1 MSYPDKE
8 EIRRRYYIKKREKF
22 FSRDFAICELD
33 HLEYPHHK
41 TPYLTLCNVKDP
53 DVVVIYT
60 YGGLVPHHFYKT
72 DEGTITD
79 KTGFHRQFTYHWI
92 DEWLKQN
99 VAMVIFDM
107 PDYLVANGHPWA
119 NSFYRQTPDR
129 IRESKQLIDIIANK
143 YPNSKIVWAGISYGA
158 QEAALVSL
166 EETALHKIANISGT
180 WHTIPDMDQFHQGVR
195 LDWYNV
201 TDSTKPVLVVMHEK
215 ETFEKASIEMT
226 KTDSI
231 LVTNDDVTMD
241 EGHFFLR
248 RETEVV
254 EAICNWFRDKTH
266 PKIIP

>member
-22 FSRDFAICELD
+22 FSRDFAICDLD
-33 HLEYPHHK
+33 HLVYPHHK
-41 TPYLTLCNVKDP
+41 TPYLTLSNVADP

-60 YGGLVPHHFYKT
+60 YGGLVPHHFYETPDGK
-72 DEGTITD
+72 ISD
-79 KTGFHRQFTYHWI
+79 KTGHHRQFTYHWI
-92 DEWLKQN
+92 DEWLSQN

-119 NSFYRQTPDR
+119 NSFYRKTEDR
-129 IRESKQLIDIIANK
+129 IRESKQLVDVIAEK

-158 QEAALVSL
+158 QEAALISL
-166 EETALHKIANISGT
+166 EKTCLHKIANISGT

-195 LDWYNV
+195 LDWYDV
-201 TDSTKPVLVVMHEK
+201 TQSTVPVLVVMHEK
-215 ETFEKASIEMT
+215 EAFEKAKLEMS

-231 LVTNDDVTMD
+231 LVTNPEVTMD
-241 EGHFFLR
+241 EGHFFVN

-254 EAICNWFRDKTH
+254 SAICSWFRDN
-266 PKIIP
+266 PALKIIL